1 MITRK
6 HLIYQAEL
14 ATISGNFKL
23 AILKYKQSIEKGI
36 KQNGRITRRMIL
48 DCIDELNQKINE
60 KTHQSS

>member
-6 HLIYQAEL
+6 HLVYQAEL

-36 KQNGRITRRMIL
+36 AQNGKITRNMIL
-48 DCIDELNQKINE
+48 DCIDELEKKI
-60 KTHQSS
+60 K